1 MSAIGTQIR
10 VTPDGFSTSTR
21 VVTSNVRHSFVTAS
35 RNRSQ
40 KNSLVCRKVRR
51 FIRVFILREFF
62 KKLTEKLSAHPHCEI
77 IEQTVMSPSVYTIG
91 HSTHPP
97 ERFMELLGQHGITA
111 LCDVQSN
118 PYSRMNPQFNR
129 QELKRSASANGIAY
143 IFLGKQLGARSEV
156 SPVTKRVRCN
166 MIGLHK
172 LPFLGG
178 DQARDRGDENL
189 QDCVGIAER
198 EPLECHRTILVARE
212 LSALGL
218 DVQHIH
224 ADGKLESHTAAM
236 ERLADMLNLPQIN
249 LFRQTENIF
258 DEAYRQQGERIAY
271 SAMRSVARG
280 AAD

>member
-1 MSAIGTQIR
+1 
-10 VTPDGFSTSTR
+10 
-21 VVTSNVRHSFVTAS
+21 
-35 RNRSQ
+35 
-40 KNSLVCRKVRR
+40 VRR

-62 KKLTEKLSAHPHCEI
+62 KKQTEKLSAHPHCEI

-111 LCDVQSN
+111 LCDVRSN

-129 QELKRSASANGIAY
+129 QQLKRSASANGIAY
-143 IFLGKQLGARSEV
+143 IFLGKQLGARSEDLSCYEKGKV
-156 SPVTKRVRCN
+156 QYDRLAQTTLFQEGIKRVIEGMKTFKIALVC
-166 MIGLHK
+166 
-172 LPFLGG
+172 
-178 DQARDRGDENL
+178 
-189 QDCVGIAER
+189 AER

-236 ERLADMLNLPQIN
+236 KRLADMLNLPQIN